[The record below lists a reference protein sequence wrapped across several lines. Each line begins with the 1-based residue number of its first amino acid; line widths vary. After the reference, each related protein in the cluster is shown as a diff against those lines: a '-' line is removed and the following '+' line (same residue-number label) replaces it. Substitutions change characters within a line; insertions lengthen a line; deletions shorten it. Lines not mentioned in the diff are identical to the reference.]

1 MRRFAS
7 SRATTV
13 SPTALTPATSNRAL
27 FTSPIFTLAILILA
41 ILSTPLPALSQWVD
55 AALLR
60 PQATPAPS
68 NIVIGFVGG
77 FVSHDNLHH
86 APVQLAR
93 QIRRTVP
100 ADTYVEVFENRR
112 RKLAYQTVIRL
123 LDANHDGILSSEEK
137 TRSRII
143 LFGHSWGAAAAVLL
157 ARDLGREGVPVSLT
171 VQVDSVAKIW
181 QNDSVIPGNVANAVN
196 FYQPHG
202 IIHGRARIT
211 AADPAKTEILG
222 NYRMNYKENPVA
234 CPDAPR
240 WERLFAPGH
249 MQSEC
254 DPRLWSQVE
263 NLVRQQLSS
272 QRTSPDTTTAAFTAA
287 IQPQP

>member
-1 MRRFAS
+1 MRRFSS
-7 SRATTV
+7 SRASTV
-13 SPTALTPATSNRAL
+13 SPTALSPVISNRAVSA
-27 FTSPIFTLAILILA
+27 SPIFILAILALA
-41 ILSTPLPALSQWVD
+41 ILSTPLPALSQRVD

-123 LDANHDGILSSEEK
+123 LDSNHDGILSIQEK
-137 TRSRII
+137 TAARII

-157 ARDLGREGVPVSLT
+157 ARDLRREGVPVSLT

-181 QNDSVIPGNVANAVN
+181 QNDSVIPDNVANAVN

-202 IIHGRARIT
+202 VIHGRARIT
-211 AADPAKTEILG
+211 AADPARTEILG
-222 NYRMNYKENPVA
+222 NYRMDYRRNPVS
-234 CPDAPR
+234 CTDAPR

-272 QRTSPDTTTAAFTAA
+272 QKTLPQTTTAAASAA
-287 IQPQP
+287 ILPQP